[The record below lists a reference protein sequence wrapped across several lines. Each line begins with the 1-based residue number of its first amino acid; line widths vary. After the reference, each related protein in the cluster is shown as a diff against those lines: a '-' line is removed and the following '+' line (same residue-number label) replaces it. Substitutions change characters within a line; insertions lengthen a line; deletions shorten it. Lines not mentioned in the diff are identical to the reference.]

1 MSDCLRAYILDEDKN
16 PMSGTTEEG
25 YDWEIIRNSM
35 GLLCGYIILKK
46 GHKYYDEPD
55 FTESKCPFKQPHGG
69 VTFDQIEKNQR
80 RLGFDTGHYGDL
92 MNIGFVTLS
101 EIIEDPCYNDKY
113 SVDKALNGGYCD
125 IVPCTYKNYDFVLNE
140 IVKWSESIGKN

>member
-1 MSDCLRAYILDEDKN
+1 MSDCLRAYIIDEDKN
-16 PMSGTTEEG
+16 PMSGTTKEG
-25 YDWEIIRNSM
+25 YDWEIIRTSM
-35 GLLCGYIILKK
+35 ELLSGYIILKE

-69 VTFDQIEKNQR
+69 VTFDQIENNQR

-92 MNIGFVTLS
+92 TSIGFVTLS
-101 EIIEDPCYNDKY
+101 QIIEDPNYNDEY

-125 IVPCTYKNYDFVLNE
+125 IVPGTYKNYDFVLNE
-140 IVKWSESIGKN
+140 IVEWSESIGKN